1 MGGGESGIR
10 ISYGLARG
18 LRLVA
23 SHSLKD
29 CSCCASGLFAISRF
43 PGIRSL
49 NNGCALKTL
58 GSTQSGAS
66 IISSVRPIPTTRCSN
81 RGRRWPRSPPLT
93 KRVRIGILVSSNTF
107 RAPALL
113 AKEAVTVDH
122 ISHGRLEFGI
132 GAGGFEAEHGLWGI
146 AYPDPKERVDRLVEA
161 IQLFD
166 HLMRNEAV
174 VFNGRFNQIDGAL
187 FRPGPVQRPR
197 PPITLGA
204 HGPRMLKIVAQYAD
218 RWNSYGTVAEMRE
231 RNTAIDAHCAAIG
244 RDPREIIRSFYVR
257 SQTVGIEPW
266 ASVAGFHEIVTRYR
280 AAGIDEFIFEPPQ
293 DDQWAMMDT
302 IVAEEIPALRAATR

>member
-1 MGGGESGIR
+1 LLRFGIIR
-10 ISYGLARG
+10 NFTIPWDQIVEQWLRFEDAGFDSVWGIDHFQRPTDPTDPLLEAWTALA
-18 LRLVA
+18 
-23 SHSLKD
+23 
-29 CSCCASGLFAISRF
+29 
-43 PGIRSL
+43 
-49 NNGCALKTL
+49 AL
-58 GSTQSGAS
+58 AA
-66 IISSVRPIPTTRCSN
+66 
-81 RGRRWPRSPPLT
+81 LT

-122 ISHGRLEFGI
+122 ISRGRLEFGI
-132 GAGGFEAEHGLWGI
+132 GAGGFETEHGLWGI
-146 AYPDPKERVDRLVEA
+146 AYPDPAERVDRLVEA

-166 HLMRNEAV
+166 HLMRNDAIA
-174 VFNGRFNQIDGAL
+174 FKGRFTQIDGAL

-231 RNTAIDAHCAAIG
+231 RNAAIDQHCSENG
-244 RDPREIIRSFYVR
+244 RDPRAIIRSFYVR
-257 SQTVGIEPW
+257 TQTVGIEPW
-266 ASVAGFHEIVTRYR
+266 ASVAGFHDVVTQYR

-302 IVAEEIPALRAATR
+302 IAAEEIPALRAAAR